1 MVRYLIKRTHFP
13 AGADVPN
20 WITYAGKR
28 GIIVDSSNMDQVEE
42 FGYTGEKSALRGLR
56 SWEAT
61 VEHMA
66 NRGEKLILEVETLDF
81 R

>member
-1 MVRYLIKRTHFP
+1 MVIYLIKRTHFP

-20 WITYAGKR
+20 WTTYAGKR
-28 GIIVDSSNMDQVEE
+28 GIIVDPDNKDQVLE

-61 VEHMA
+61 TEHMA
-66 NRGEKLILEVETLDF
+66 SRGEKLLLEVETLEL
-81 R
+81 